1 MNDKNTVP
9 DLEQKSPLWGNNIK
23 LVIVLFL
30 FAIAAWVFL
39 RFQHIM
45 GPLLL
50 AVVIP
55 YLLHPLA
62 DGLRKK
68 LKLSWRMTVNL
79 LYLVF
84 IIVLIGLLTWGGI
97 ALVDQIGSLLN
108 FLQRSLTNS
117 PDFLNSLL
125 SQPFAIGPLNID
137 LSGLSVINF
146 REQLLGLLQPILANT
161 GTLLGSLA
169 GGAATTI
176 GWLFFILL
184 VSYFILVESK
194 GVGKRFINF
203 QIPGHS
209 YDVRRMGQELGKIW
223 NSFLRGQLI
232 VVFIT
237 IVIYIILLGVLGVR
251 FFYVLALIAGVAR
264 FVPYVGAWVTW
275 ISYGLVALFQETNI
289 FGLENIYFVILVLA
303 ISILVDTLI
312 DNLINTRIMANTL
325 KVHPAAVMFA
335 VILGASL
342 FGFIGVL
349 LAAPVLASL
358 QLFFTYIVKKL
369 LDADPWEGMSTSTRT
384 PSLARLFPW
393 TKKILL
399 KIKELGKKIRFK
411 RDIKK

>member
-1 MNDKNTVP
+1 MSDNNTAP

-23 LVIVLFL
+23 LVISIILFVV
-30 FAIAAWVFL
+30 AAWVFI

-68 LKLSWRMTVNL
+68 LKLSWRLTVNL

-84 IIVLIGLLTWGGI
+84 ILVLIGLLTWGGI
-97 ALVDQIGSLLN
+97 ALVDQISSLVN
-108 FLQRSLTNS
+108 FLQRSITNS
-117 PDFLNSLL
+117 PDLLNSILAK
-125 SQPFAIGPLNID
+125 PFSIGPFNID
-137 LSGLSVINF
+137 LASLGIVNF
-146 REQLLGLLQPILANT
+146 TDQLLGLFQPLLSNA
-161 GTLLGSLA
+161 GTLLGTVA
-169 GGAATTI
+169 GGAFSTI

-184 VSYFILVESK
+184 VSYFILVEST
-194 GVGKRFINF
+194 GVTKRIFKF

-209 YDVRRMGQELGKIW
+209 YDISRMGQELGKIW

-237 IVIYIILLGVLGVR
+237 IVIYTILLGVLGVR
-251 FFYVLALIAGVAR
+251 FFYVLALIAGIAR

-289 FGLENIYFVILVLA
+289 FGLENIYFVLLVLV
-303 ISILVDTLI
+303 ISIVVDTLI

-358 QLFFTYIVKKL
+358 QLFFTYILKKL
-369 LDADPWEGMSTSTRT
+369 LDIDPWEGMSTSTRVPT
-384 PSLARLFPW
+384 LGRLFPW
-393 TKKILL
+393 TKKIFFR
-399 KIKELGKKIRFK
+399 IKALIKKIHLK
-411 RDIKK
+411 RDSKK